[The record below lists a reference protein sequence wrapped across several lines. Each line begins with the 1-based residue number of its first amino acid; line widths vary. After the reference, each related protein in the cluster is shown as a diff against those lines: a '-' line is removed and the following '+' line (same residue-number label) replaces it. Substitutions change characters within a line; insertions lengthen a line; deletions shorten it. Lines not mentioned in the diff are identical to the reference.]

1 MTIPKIRTL
10 FITKMTYPPL
20 GGVPMRN
27 WQNINIM
34 MNFGP
39 VAVFSVYNEDSSNE
53 AIEGVTIW
61 HHYNVAKHPSLWLR
75 LQRGIWWLRLLGLND
90 YWAYLQPA
98 AAQLNEIMKS
108 FQPDVVIIEE
118 LWLYHYLSVVQK
130 YQCQIIFDEH
140 NVEASLFETIRCSV
154 SSVRSWARKKLHLPQ
169 IKFTEN
175 DLIRKSAQVW
185 VCSKQDKNSLEKLY
199 GAIPHSYL
207 VPNGIN
213 LKYYDCVGLGEC
225 EPSIGLE
232 KSQLNILFT
241 GHFGYVPN
249 SEAAELLINQIY
261 PKLLEVYPD
270 SRMLLVGRGAT
281 QFMYD
286 AAQQNSNII
295 VTGEVEDIRPY
306 LAGASVMVVPLYKG
320 GGTRFKILEAFA
332 AGCPVVSTTK
342 GAEGLNAENGV
353 HLLLGDDVDSM
364 TKAIV
369 KLWLDR
375 ALQEKLANNAYDLV
389 QSKYSWEAVAE
400 NIKFAMADLS
410 KHKQF

>member
-10 FITKMTYPPL
+10 FITKMSYPPV
-20 GGVPMRN
+20 GGGQMRN

-39 VAVFSVYNEDSSNE
+39 VAVFSVFNEDSSNE

-61 HHYNVAKHPSLWLR
+61 HHYNVAKHASLWLT

-90 YWAYLQPA
+90 FWAYLQPA

-108 FQPDVVIIEE
+108 FQPDIVIIEE
-118 LWLYHYLSVVQK
+118 LWLYHYLSVVQN
-130 YQCQIIFDEH
+130 YQCRIIFDEH

-154 SSVRSWARKKLHLPQ
+154 SSLRSWARKKLHLPQ

-175 DLIRKSAQVW
+175 DLIRKSDQVW
-185 VCSKQDKNSLEKLY
+185 VCSDQDKTLLANLY
-199 GAIPHSYL
+199 GAIPHIYL

-213 LKYYDCVGLGEC
+213 LKYYEPVRLGKC
-225 EPSIGLE
+225 EPSRGLE

-261 PKLLEVYPD
+261 PKIIKVYPD
-270 SRMLLVGRGAT
+270 SRLLLVGRGAT

-306 LAGASVMVVPLYKG
+306 LAAASVMVVPLYKG

-353 HLLLGDDVDSM
+353 HLLLGDDADSM
-364 TKAIV
+364 TEAIA

-400 NIKFAMADLS
+400 NIKLAIADLS
-410 KHKQF
+410 KDMVA

>member
-1 MTIPKIRTL
+1 MTMTIRTL
-10 FITKMTYPPL
+10 FITKMSYPPL

-34 MNFGP
+34 MKFGS
-39 VAVFSVYNEDSSNE
+39 VAVFSVFNQDSNE
-53 AIEGVTIW
+53 TIEGIIW
-61 HHYNVAKHPSLWLR
+61 QHYNVAKPSLWLS

-98 AAQLNEIMKS
+98 AAQLNEMMKS
-108 FQPDVVIIEE
+108 FQPDLVIIEE
-118 LWLYHYLSVVQK
+118 LWLYHYLSVVQN
-130 YQCQIIFDEH
+130 YQCRIIFDEH

-154 SSVRSWARKKLHLPQ
+154 SSLRSWARKKLHLPQ

-175 DLIRKSAQVW
+175 DLIVKSDQVW
-185 VCSKQDKNSLEKLY
+185 VCSEQDKNSLKNLY
-199 GAIPHSYL
+199 GAISHIYL

-213 LKYYDCVGLGEC
+213 LKYYESVRLGKC
-225 EPSIGLE
+225 EPSSGLG

-261 PKLLEVYPD
+261 PKIIKVYPD
-270 SRMLLVGRGAT
+270 SRLLLVGRGAT

-286 AAQQNSNII
+286 AAQQNYNII

-306 LAGASVMVVPLYKG
+306 LAAASVMVVPLYKG

-342 GAEGLNAENGV
+342 GAEGLNAENGM

-364 TKAIV
+364 IEAIV

-400 NIKFAMADLS
+400 NIKLAIADLS
-410 KHKQF
+410 KDMVA